1 MAAVHCSGG
10 RESFIILTS
19 ARNKLKKKKTV
30 LLNQLPIKKKRTGR
44 NSLNKSVKQDKT
56 VGPEGQEFKRLFC
69 LKF

>member
-1 MAAVHCSGG
+1 MAAVHCSRGKEG
-10 RESFIILTS
+10 FIILTS
-19 ARNKLKKKKTV
+19 ARNKKRL
-30 LLNQLPIKKKRTGR
+30 LLNQLQIKKRKGR